1 MAPGQPD
8 ADCGLVGASH
18 TEVGTRRHAPAGGR
32 PASLRVPP
40 SERTGLYRLV
50 QHHAASF
57 IAHTDAELPQFI
69 KDEFEAFLEC
79 GILAPASPRVRCGEC
94 GHDKLLAFSC
104 KRRGF
109 CPSCGAR
116 RMSLTA
122 AHLVDRV
129 IPHVPVRLRAPLTLP
144 QSGQKAASR
153 DARALVA
160 EMATVLDSTFRR
172 EAMRTPALSLAGSMR
187 VQGGGWPRTTSGPGF
202 IQEDESLAWQYGDRA
217 VSRRVPVCGRTTL
230 SRSVA
235 PLVTASRRTVAPVA
249 TLAPYVYRRECKDGH
264 KPRSAP
270 MQIKDLHAGCRA

>member
-79 GILAPASPRVRCGEC
+79 GILARLPEGALRGMRPRQAAGVQLQAAWVLSLVWCAAHVADSGAPGRPR
-94 GHDKLLAFSC
+94 HSARSC
-104 KRRGF
+104 SAKG
-109 CPSCGAR
+109 SAH
-116 RMSLTA
+116 TA
-122 AHLVDRV
+122 AVGAKSSVPRREGAGSGNGDCFGLDVQARGDENTSTVIGWVDEGPRW
-129 IPHVPVRLRAPLTLP
+129 
-144 QSGQKAASR
+144 G
-153 DARALVA
+153 
-160 EMATVLDSTFRR
+160 MAT
-172 EAMRTPALSLAGSMR
+172 AYA
-187 VQGGGWPRTTSGPGF
+187 SGPGF

-235 PLVTASRRTVAPVA
+235 PTSDRQSQNCGASRN
-249 TLAPYVYRRECKDGH
+249 
-264 KPRSAP
+264 
-270 MQIKDLHAGCRA
+270 

>member
-1 MAPGQPD
+1 MHPQ
-8 ADCGLVGASH
+8 VGAPLHYECHPRSGPGC
-18 TEVGTRRHAPAGGR
+18 TAWCNIMR
-32 PASLRVPP
+32 PASSPTPTP
-40 SERTGLYRLV
+40 SGLNSSRTSSKLSSN
-50 QHHAASF
+50 AASWPGF
-57 IAHTDAELPQFI
+57 
-69 KDEFEAFLEC
+69 
-79 GILAPASPRVRCGEC
+79 PRVRCGEC

-187 VQGGGWPRTTSGPGF
+187 VQGGGWPRHTPAALASYRRMNPWPGNTA
-202 IQEDESLAWQYGDRA
+202 IVPLAAEYRSA
-217 VSRRVPVCGRTTL
+217 AGRP
-230 SRSVA
+230 SVGQSHQLA
-235 PLVTASRRTVAPVA
+235 TASRRTVAPVA
-249 TLAPYVYRRECKDGH
+249 TNLAPYVYRR
-264 KPRSAP
+264 
-270 MQIKDLHAGCRA
+270 M